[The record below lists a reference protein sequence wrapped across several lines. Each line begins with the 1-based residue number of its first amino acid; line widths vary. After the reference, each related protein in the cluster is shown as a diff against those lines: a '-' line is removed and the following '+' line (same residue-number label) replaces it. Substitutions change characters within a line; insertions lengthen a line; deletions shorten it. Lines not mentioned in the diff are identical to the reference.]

1 MASDNGGTDR
11 EYLRIC
17 GMWKNGKMLMSNNF
31 QKRVDRSNGGQKSDE
46 HYKSEENQ
54 VRLTV
59 MANKFKSGL
68 MSDERD
74 GDLLLDIKDYDLFIQ
89 YLEIVKSDYDA
100 KVAQKSGG

>member
-1 MASDNGGTDR
+1 MASDNGGDR

-31 QKRVDRSNGGQKSDE
+31 QKRIDRDNGGQKSDE
-46 HYKSEENQ
+46 HYKLDENQ

-59 MANKFKSGL
+59 MENRFKSGL

-74 GDLLLDIKDYDLFIQ
+74 GDLLLDIKDYELFVE
-89 YLEIVKSDYDA
+89 YLAIVKKDYDV
-100 KVAQKSGG
+100 KLAQKSSG